1 MSMGER
7 RPERQPDLFVASGD
21 LARSPGHPFYDR
33 LNKLLIENEFDRFVE
48 DRCREF
54 YASNKGRP
62 SMPPGV
68 YFRLLMV
75 GYFEGIGSERAI
87 AWRCADSRSLSSF
100 LGYEPTE
107 TTPNHSTLSRTRRL
121 LDLET
126 HGDVFTWILTLLEK
140 HGLLKGK
147 TISIDGSTLEANA
160 AMRSIVRRDNGQTY
174 DDFLEGLAKES
185 GIETPTCEQKAKIDR
200 KRKKKGSNDEWKH
213 PGDPDAKIT
222 KMKDGRTHLAH
233 KIEHATD
240 LDTTAIVAVTIQPA
254 NRGDTQSVHETLC
267 EASKQ
272 VEQAA
277 PKADGI
283 RDVVLDKGYHSNE
296 VLRDLTDLDFRT
308 YISEPDRGR
317 RRWKNK
323 SEERDAVYAN
333 RRRIRGD
340 RGQRLRKLR
349 GEINERS
356 FAHCLETGGGRRAH
370 VRRQDNVAKRALIGG
385 ATYNLGLLMRTLTG
399 IGTPKGLQGRFAEVL
414 DRMRSQLA
422 GIRRLMNAIAASRAQ
437 VARISERIFVRFG
450 SYAAA

>member
-7 RPERQPDLFVASGD
+7 PTERQPELFVPSGD
-21 LARSPGHPFYDR
+21 LARSPGHPFYDH
-33 LNKLLIENEFDRFVE
+33 LNKLLVQNHFDRFVE

-68 YFRLLMV
+68 YFRFLMV
-75 GYFEGIGSERAI
+75 GYFEGISSERAI
-87 AWRCADSRSLSSF
+87 TWRCADSRSLSSF
-100 LGYEPTE
+100 LGYGPTE
-107 TTPNHSTLSRTRRL
+107 ATPNHSTLSRTRRL

-126 HGDVFTWILTLLEK
+126 HGDVFTWILTLIAK

-160 AMRSIVRRDNGQTY
+160 AMRSIVRRDTEQTY
-174 DDFLEGLAKES
+174 DDFLEDLAQES
-185 GIETPTCEQKAKIDR
+185 GIETPTREQKAKLDR

-254 NRGDTQSVHETLC
+254 NRGDTQSVQETLL

-272 VEQAA
+272 VEQAD
-277 PKADGI
+277 PETKGI
-283 RDVVLDKGYHSNE
+283 RDVVLDKGYHSND
-296 VLRDLTDLDFRT
+296 VLRDLSEMNFRT

-356 FAHCLETGGGRRAH
+356 FAHCLETGGGRRSH
-370 VRRQDNVAKRALIGG
+370 VRRHDNVAKRALIGG

-399 IGTPKGLQGRFAEVL
+399 IGTPKGLQSRFAEVL
-414 DRMRSQLA
+414 DRMRGHLA
-422 GIRRLMNAIAASRAQ
+422 DIWRLMNAVAVSRAQ
-437 VARISERIFVRFG
+437 IARILRRAPARLG
-450 SYAAA
+450 CYAAA

>member
-1 MSMGER
+1 MSMGKR
-7 RPERQPDLFVASGD
+7 AAERQPGLFVATGD

-33 LNKLLIENEFDRFVE
+33 LNELLLENDFDAFVE
-48 DRCREF
+48 DRCKGF
-54 YASNKGRP
+54 YASKTGRP

-68 YFRLLMV
+68 YFRLLMI

-107 TTPNHSTLSRTRRL
+107 STPDHCTLSRTRRL

-126 HGDVFTWILTLLEK
+126 HGEVFTWILTLLAK
-140 HGLLKGK
+140 QGLVKGK

-160 AMRSIVRRDNGQTY
+160 AMRSIVRRDDGQTY

-185 GIETPTCEQKAKIDR
+185 GIETPTREEKAKLDK

-240 LDTTAIVAVTIQPA
+240 LDTSAIVGLTIQPA
-254 NRGDTQSVHETLC
+254 DRGDTQSVHASLA
-267 EASKQ
+267 EACQ
-272 VEQAA
+272 QLEQAVPGA
-277 PKADGI
+277 EGP
-283 RDVVLDKGYHSNE
+283 RDVVLDKGYHSND
-296 VLRDLTDLDFRT
+296 VLRDLAELGFRT
-308 YISEPDRGR
+308 YVSEPARGR

-323 SEERDAVYAN
+323 GEERDAVYAN

-370 VRRQDNVAKRALIGG
+370 VRRRDNVAKRALIGG
-385 ATYNLGLLMRTLTG
+385 ATYNLGLLMRALTG
-399 IGTPKGLQGRFAEVL
+399 VGTPKGLQGCFGRAL
-414 DRMRSQLA
+414 DRMCDRLI
-422 GIRRLMNAIAASRAQ
+422 GIRRLVNSIAAPRMHFT
-437 VARISERIFVRFG
+437 ETLGLIFMR
-450 SYAAA
+450 SNCCAAP